1 MENKETAGKILNN
14 LKSKFRS
21 LNQVYDLT
29 KELER
34 ALENG
39 DEGSLE
45 IVLDMRQKQLE
56 LCMDIDR
63 QNEEL
68 VGGLT
73 EAEKIRVN
81 TLLRTQ
87 GKNPEPDGEDEEEI
101 YAMTKR
107 IKNLLIK
114 TVDYDK
120 KVNSRVN
127 K

>member
-1 MENKETAGKILNN
+1 MENKETAGKIINN
-14 LKSKFRS
+14 LKTKYRA

-29 KELER
+29 GELER
-34 ALENG
+34 ALESG

-56 LCMDIDR
+56 LCMEMDR

-68 VGGLT
+68 VSGLT
-73 EAEKIRVN
+73 ETEGIHVN

-87 GKNPEPDGEDEEEI
+87 GRNPEPNGEDEEEI
-101 YAMTKR
+101 CTMTER

-120 KVNSRVN
+120 KVNSRLN

>member
-1 MENKETAGKILNN
+1 MENKETAGKIINN
-14 LKSKFRS
+14 LKTKYRG

-29 KELER
+29 REIEK

-39 DEGSLE
+39 DEGSLD

-56 LCMDIDR
+56 LCMDMDR
-63 QNEEL
+63 QNEDL
-68 VGGLT
+68 VGRLT

-87 GKNPEPDGEDEEEI
+87 GKDPKPDGEDEEEI

-114 TVDYDK
+114 TVHYDK
-120 KVNSRVN
+120 KVNSRLN